1 MKTMIR
7 LMKYEL
13 RKMRTPLLIMLLI
26 LAVLQAGF
34 MLGEYLDRE
43 NLAFICLWLI
53 SMLAFAVYGYILISG
68 VVSYSRELKDRTGY
82 LVFMAP
88 VRPISIVL
96 S

>member
-1 MKTMIR
+1 MIR

-43 NLAFICLWLI
+43 NLAFICLWLWLF
-53 SMLAFAVYGYILISG
+53 SSP
-68 VVSYSRELKDRTGY
+68 S
-82 LVFMAP
+82 
-88 VRPISIVL
+88 
-96 S
+96 